1 MTVARCLTATETA
14 IAVGDGT
21 LTVEAAI
28 GACLDRIG
36 ARDNAVRGWAM
47 LDPGGAIAG
56 ARARDAAP
64 LQRPLEGVAIGVKD
78 VIDVAGLPT
87 AHGSPIYA
95 GNIAA
100 ADAECVRRLRA
111 AGAIILG
118 KTVTAEFATYSP
130 GPTINPHRLGHT
142 PGGSSSGSAAT
153 VADGQVPIALGTQT
167 AGSMIRPASYCG
179 VLGFKPSFG
188 RYPLG
193 GVLETAPHLDT
204 LGFFARSLDDIRR
217 VDAVLAAD
225 DSDPPAIVAPVIGLC
240 RSPAWD
246 EADAAMQQAFTDFA
260 DTLRNAGLTIVER
273 ALPNAFAG
281 LTAAQVLLHRHE
293 AFHALGHI
301 RRDHP
306 DTVSTVFRDFID
318 AGAADT
324 PADYADALAV
334 QAQCKRLLADV
345 FDGVDMLLVPGATG
359 PAPQG
364 IGATGNPAF
373 QRIWTALGVPCL
385 GFPVRW
391 TDAGLPLGLQL
402 IGPQGQDRA
411 FLAAAAA
418 VLAHAADA
426 AISSAAPS
434 KD

>member
-14 IAVGDGT
+14 IAVGNGT
-21 LTVEAAI
+21 LTAEAAI

-36 ARDNAVRGWAM
+36 ARDLDVRGWAL
-47 LDPGGAIAG
+47 LDAGGALA
-56 ARARDAAP
+56 AAKALDAAP
-64 LQRPLEGVAIGVKD
+64 QQRPLEGVAIGVKD

-100 ADAECVRRLRA
+100 NDAECVRRLRA

-130 GPTINPHRLGHT
+130 GPTINPHGPGHT

-179 VLGFKPSFG
+179 VFGFKPSFG

-204 LGFFARSLDDIRR
+204 LGFFARSLADVRR

-225 DSDPPAIVAPVIGLC
+225 DSNPPANAAPVIGLC
-240 RSPAWD
+240 RSPAWH
-246 EADAAMQQAFTDFA
+246 EADAAMQQAFRDFA
-260 DTLRNAGLTIVER
+260 ETLRSAGLTVVER
-273 ALPNAFAG
+273 PLPDAFAA
-281 LTAAQVLLHRHE
+281 LTAAQILSHRHE
-293 AFHALGHI
+293 AFLALGHI

-306 DTVSTVFRDFID
+306 DAVSAVFRDFID

-324 PADYADALAV
+324 PAAYADALAV
-334 QAQCKRLLADV
+334 QAQCKALLPQV

-364 IGATGNPAF
+364 LGATGNPAF

-391 TDAGLPLGLQL
+391 TDSGLPLGLQL
-402 IGPQGQDRA
+402 IGPPQQDRA
-411 FLAAAAA
+411 FLASAAA
-418 VLAHAADA
+418 VVVHAA
-426 AISSAAPS
+426 PV

>member
-1 MTVARCLTATETA
+1 MTVARCLTATEVA
-14 IAVGDGT
+14 EAVGNGT
-21 LTVEAAI
+21 LAAETAI

-36 ARDNAVRGWAM
+36 ARDGSVHGWAL
-47 LDPGGAIAG
+47 LDAGGALAA
-56 ARARDAAP
+56 ARACDAAARK
-64 LQRPLEGVAIGVKD
+64 RPLEGVAIGVKD

-95 GNIAA
+95 ANIAA

-130 GPTINPHRLGHT
+130 GPTINPHRAGHT

-225 DSDPPAIVAPVIGLC
+225 DSDPPAIAAPVVGLC

-246 EADAAMQQAFTDFA
+246 EADAAMQQAFSDFA
-260 DTLRNAGLTIVER
+260 ETLRDAGLAIVER
-273 ALPNAFAG
+273 ALPDAFGG
-281 LTAAQVLLHRHE
+281 LAAAQVLLHRHE
-293 AFHALGHI
+293 AFHALGHL

-306 DTVSTVFRDFID
+306 DVVSAVFRDFID

-324 PADYADALAV
+324 PAEYADALAL
-334 QAQCKRLLADV
+334 QARCKLLLAEV

-359 PAPQG
+359 TAPQG
-364 IGATGNPAF
+364 LGATGNPAF

-385 GFPVRW
+385 GFPARW
-391 TDAGLPLGLQL
+391 TEAGLPLGLQV
-402 IGPQGQDRA
+402 IGPPGQDRA
-411 FLAAAAA
+411 FLASAAA
-418 VLAHAADA
+418 VLAQAADV
-426 AISSAAPS
+426 AISSAAPV